1 MRWLAKQRDK
11 GEKDSAPVASDAT
24 ASSRF
29 PAAIGE
35 RLPVSVPE
43 VLAMQRLVGNQAVL
57 GMLQSERGA
66 TSAGDPLDTGARASA
81 GARLQRDFSDVRVHT
96 DPAAAGAARALGVQA
111 FTRGNDIFFR
121 EGKYQPHSE
130 AGLRL
135 LSHELAHVAQQDSRK
150 SGSAVAD
157 QTLEGEANRA
167 EHTGATQ
174 GPVHLSSAGGAR
186 VQGKA
191 EPGKEGFWHSAGG
204 AIAGAG
210 EAIWE
215 GVKTVGSGIATAAEG
230 VWGAIKWL
238 GTQIWDKVTGAL
250 LRAFTWV
257 TRLPARV
264 GRLVTSLIQGL
275 STVRP
280 WTLAWWESLTHL
292 STWEDFLSWVG
303 ARLIDVLEILG
314 AGEVLETVNEF
325 VKFNTRAL
333 SSREVTLA
341 ERVFG
346 KSIDFSLVR
355 VDERAV
361 LGPAF
366 TKRAFTSF
374 HTINAWGGLEDSVLV
389 HELTHVWQY
398 EQVGAIYM
406 AQALHAQIRRG
417 LGAYDYGGPAGLRS
431 ARTRGMRLTG
441 FNREEQAQ
449 IVQDFFLLKHG
460 QPPWVP
466 GGTSADLPLYAH
478 FVKTVSTLTESEL
491 LT

>member
-1 MRWLAKQRDK
+1 
-11 GEKDSAPVASDAT
+11 
-24 ASSRF
+24 
-29 PAAIGE
+29 
-35 RLPVSVPE
+35 
-43 VLAMQRLVGNQAVL
+43 
-57 GMLQSERGA
+57 
-66 TSAGDPLDTGARASA
+66 
-81 GARLQRDFSDVRVHT
+81 
-96 DPAAAGAARALGVQA
+96 
-111 FTRGNDIFFR
+111 
-121 EGKYQPHSE
+121 
-130 AGLRL
+130 
-135 LSHELAHVAQQDSRK
+135 
-150 SGSAVAD
+150 
-157 QTLEGEANRA
+157 
-167 EHTGATQ
+167 
-174 GPVHLSSAGGAR
+174 
-186 VQGKA
+186 
-191 EPGKEGFWHSAGG
+191 
-204 AIAGAG
+204 
-210 EAIWE
+210 
-215 GVKTVGSGIATAAEG
+215 